1 MVLSTKDLVFKKR
14 LVKKLIERYVELYIV
29 KEIVSKNVVKLKL
42 PASMR
47 IYLVVNIS
55 RVVRYKEPVK
65 EQRIEE
71 PKLVK
76 VNRVEEWNKVFG
88 MLEKIYC
95 RE

>member
-1 MVLSTKDLVFKKR
+1 VLSIKDLVFKKR

-29 KEIVSKNVVKLKL
+29 KEIMSKNVVKLKL

-76 VNRVEEWNKVFG
+76 VDRVEEWNQVFG
-88 MLEKIYC
+88 MLEKDYY